1 MSDSNDWSF
10 PEELRPRVQDLE
22 FDLVAALDAVVELRA
37 EIPDEAFTAA
47 TLGTERGGNA
57 VVIDQDGL
65 VLTIGYLIT
74 EAHTIWLTTRAGR
87 VAQAYPVAYDQATG
101 FGLVKALAPLE
112 VPPLAR
118 GSAAEVGRG
127 DRVYMLSHGGRRRA
141 LRTKLSDKREF
152 AGYWEYL
159 LDEALFTSPAHPEW
173 SGAALLDG
181 SGRLIGIG
189 SLLTQES
196 DDGETIQGNMSVP
209 VDLLEPI
216 LTNLL
221 ETGQS
226 GRAARPWLGMY
237 VGESEGQLVVGGV
250 SQGGPAQRAGGRT
263 DAMVLDAA
271 GERVST
277 LGEFLRAVWSI
288 GPAGVPVPIT
298 LARGADLL
306 RLSIRSIDR
315 NDMLS
320 RPQLH

>member
-37 EIPDEAFTAA
+37 EVPDGAFTAA

-57 VVIDQDGL
+57 VVIGGDGL

-87 VAQAYPVAYDQATG
+87 VAQAYPLAYDQATG

-112 VPPLAR
+112 VPPMQR
-118 GSAAEVGRG
+118 GSAADVGRG

-141 LRTKLSDKREF
+141 LRTRIADKREF

-159 LDEALFTSPAHPEW
+159 LDEAIFTSPAHPEW
-173 SGAALLDG
+173 SGAALVDSG
-181 SGRLIGIG
+181 GRLIGIG

-196 DDGETIQGNMSVP
+196 AEGETSQGNMSVP
-209 VDLLEPI
+209 IDLLEPI
-216 LTNLL
+216 FANLI

-226 GRAARPWLGMY
+226 GLAARPWLGMY
-237 VGESEGQLVVGGV
+237 VGESEGQLIVAGV
-250 SQGGPAQRAGGRT
+250 SQGGPAQRAGVRT
-263 DAMVLDAA
+263 DDMVLDVA
-271 GERVST
+271 GERVAS
-277 LGEFLRAVWSI
+277 LGDFLRAVWRI

-298 LARGADLL
+298 LARGAELL

>member
-10 PEELRPRVQDLE
+10 PEELRPSVQDLD

-37 EIPDEAFTAA
+37 EIPDDAFTAS

-57 VVIDQDGL
+57 VVIGPDGL

-87 VAQAYPVAYDQATG
+87 VAQAYPLAYDQATG
-101 FGLVKALAPLE
+101 FGLVKALAPLD

-118 GSAAEVGRG
+118 GSAAGVGRG

-141 LRTKLSDKREF
+141 LRTRISDKREF

-173 SGAALLDG
+173 SGAALLDEN
-181 SGRLIGIG
+181 GRLIGIG
-189 SLLTQES
+189 SLLTQEQS
-196 DDGETIQGNMSVP
+196 GDETVQGNMSVP
-209 VDLLEPI
+209 IDLLEPI
-216 LTNLL
+216 LSNLI

-226 GRAARPWLGMY
+226 GREARPWLGMY
-237 VGESEGQLVVGGV
+237 VGESEGQLIVGGV
-250 SQGGPAQRAGGRT
+250 TTGGPAQRAGVRT
-263 DAMVLDAA
+263 DDMVLDVA
-271 GERVST
+271 GERVAT
-277 LGEFLRAVWSI
+277 LGDFLKAVWRQ
-288 GPAGVPVPIT
+288 GPAGVPVPVT

-315 NDMLS
+315 NEMLS

>member
-37 EIPDEAFTAA
+37 EVPDDAFTAA

-57 VVIDQDGL
+57 VVIDKDGL

-101 FGLVKALAPLE
+101 FGLVKALGPLE

-118 GSAAEVGRG
+118 GSTAEVGRG

-141 LRTKLSDKREF
+141 LRTKISDKREF

-159 LDEALFTSPAHPEW
+159 LEEALFTSPAHPEW

-196 DDGETIQGNMSVP
+196 DDGDTVQGNMSVP

-216 LTNLL
+216 LGSLL
-221 ETGQS
+221 QTGQS

-237 VGESEGQLVVGGV
+237 VADSEGQLVVGGV
-250 SQGGPAQRAGGRT
+250 SHGGPAQRAGVRT
-263 DAMVLDAA
+263 DDMVLDVA
-271 GERVST
+271 GERVSS
-277 LGEFLRAVWSI
+277 LGQFLRAVWRI

-298 LARGADLL
+298 LARGAELL

>member
-37 EIPDEAFTAA
+37 EIPDDAFTAA

-57 VVIDQDGL
+57 VVIDKDGL

-141 LRTKLSDKREF
+141 LRTKISDKREF

-196 DDGETIQGNMSVP
+196 DDGDTIQANMSVP

-216 LTNLL
+216 LTSLL

-250 SQGGPAQRAGGRT
+250 SQGGPAQRAGVRT
-263 DAMVLDAA
+263 DDMVLDVA

-277 LGEFLRAVWSI
+277 LGEFLRAVWSR
-288 GPAGVPVPIT
+288 GPAGVPVPVT
-298 LARGADLL
+298 LARGAELL